1 MATPTVVLPQQETAE
16 APAAPSGPLA
26 AILNPVEP
34 ARPVQ
39 SIGSTAKLAGESGS
53 APAAERSGKTA
64 SAGGRQD
71 GPFGALIR
79 AWAARI
85 GRTGT
90 TNKVTRQH
98 TINEQRAT
106 GNQNTNAGRVNRNS
120 DHRHS
125 GQNHAQHRTN
135 RDAKLADLNNKTRQ
149 QQDRRDGK
157 TADTRG
163 ATHARTSRDGRDVK
177 DGRDAKT
184 SDTTTAKK
192 DDTTRTGQDT
202 KTAGGTAAQKPAPAS
217 AAPKDAAA
225 KEDPAAGK
233 PTVDKPD
240 GQRPADKVS
249 LDKTQPAPADQPR
262 PRTQSSREA
271 GYRDGT
277 RAGAVVGHVKAYRD
291 GVEDGFGDRQAA
303 DNAER
308 KRMDDA
314 KARNARQPQTTAPAM
329 QPVNASTVDL
339 QKRTGPAAAQPV
351 TVTGIS
357 ASNVTFTDPGGA
369 IITMGRGEVRTLRQF
384 EKRMADKVPV
394 MLRVAEASKD
404 TRKAAEDLALRAQ
417 QLAERARG
425 VDGGERL
432 VRRLLRLAEET
443 GGLKTKA
450 GDIEKAATRGAE
462 AVQVVVANAHTRHGG
477 IYRAVVDSPLTKP
490 AERDFYTD
498 RQGG

>member
-1 MATPTVVLPQQETAE
+1 MATPTVVLPAPEPAE
-16 APAAPSGPLA
+16 APAAPAGPLA

-39 SIGSTAKLAGESGS
+39 TIGSTARLAEESAGT
-53 APAAERSGKTA
+53 APTVERSGKA
-64 SAGGRQD
+64 AGQGGRQD
-71 GPFGALIR
+71 SPFGALIR

-106 GNQNTNAGRVNRNS
+106 GNQSTAASRVNRNS

-125 GQNHAQHRTN
+125 GQNHAQHQSARNQKLEDLRNKAQQRQDRSN
-135 RDAKLADLNNKTRQ
+135 RDARSN
-149 QQDRRDGK
+149 
-157 TADTRG
+157 RG
-163 ATHARTSRDGRDVK
+163 ATSDRTSRDGRDVK
-177 DGRDAKT
+177 DHRGAQT
-184 SDTTTAKK
+184 TGTTTAKK
-192 DDTTRTGQDT
+192 DDTTRTGKDI
-202 KTAGGTAAQKPAPAS
+202 KTSGDPTQKPSGPPKDT
-217 AAPKDAAA
+217 AAPKDGTP
-225 KEDPAAGK
+225 KDPAPK
-233 PTVDKPD
+233 PTTAKPD
-240 GQRPADKVS
+240 AQAGGEKPIG
-249 LDKTQPAPADQPR
+249 LDKTPTAPASTPR

-277 RAGAVVGHVKAYRD
+277 RAGAVVGHVQAYRD
-291 GVEDGFGDRQAA
+291 GVQDGFGDRQAA
-303 DNAER
+303 DKAE
-308 KRMDDA
+308 KDRMDDA

-329 QPVNASTVDL
+329 QPASGSTVDL
-339 QKRTGPAAAQPV
+339 EKKRPAAQPV

-369 IITMGRGEVRTLRQF
+369 VITMGRVEVRTLRQF

-404 TRKAAEDLALRAQ
+404 TRKVAEDLALRAQ

-425 VDGGERL
+425 VEGGERL
-432 VRRLLRLAEET
+432 VRKLLRLAEET
-443 GGLKTKA
+443 GALKTKA
-450 GDIEKAATRGAE
+450 GDIEKAAVRGAE
-462 AVQVVVANAHTRHGG
+462 AVGVVVANAHTRHGG
-477 IYRAVVDSPLTKP
+477 IYRAVMDSPLTKP